1 VVDGGGLCI
10 RQKEIGENR
19 GEWSSDAVMN
29 SETVMNREELRWKER
44 ERWRTEKGLDERAT
58 RELQNLR
65 ENLREMQ
72 KLTATGNKRGK
83 NKTYRARSSFFP
95 VPICN
100 RRYLALLFVVINWG
114 TNYLK
119 AEEESDPEPLHKA
132 EVNKEII

>member
-1 VVDGGGLCI
+1 VKQWRGDEQENSDEQ
-10 RQKEIGENR
+10 RRASMKGER
-19 GEWSSDAVMN
+19 ALK
-29 SETVMNREELRWKER
+29 NREGSGWESNE
-44 ERWRTEKGLDERAT
+44 
-58 RELQNLR
+58 ELQ
-65 ENLREMQ
+65 NLREMQ